1 MEGVRFEANG
11 VWDFDGHGP
20 DPRADIQLR
29 QPLHDEAIELDH
41 RPRLEGYRGVTAVRA
56 LYGEVV
62 RAEVE
67 RDRDDALVDRPRQR
81 GEPWWRAPQ
90 GGVPVRDCERPQGER

>member
-29 QPLHDEAIELDH
+29 QRLHDEAIELGH
-41 RPRLEGYRGVTAVRA
+41 RPRLEGYRGVTAARA

-62 RAEVE
+62 REEVE
-67 RDRDDALVDRPRQR
+67 RDRDDALVDRQRRR
-81 GEPWWRAPQ
+81 GEPPSRDLA
-90 GGVPVRDCERPQGER
+90 GGVPLPVAGWRHAE